1 MMYSAIFLGIFAFSM
16 MFHTSNQIP
25 HLVDFVANRVFWNIC
40 IWQRNKETK
49 YTQDTLH
56 ISSYLIFCNVWA
68 SAQFE
73 RETLTTR
80 MLKLKA
86 SVGKGKSVIRRARRN
101 RITNAAG
108 KALPSQG
115 IWTIRNTM
123 QKSISLEKALSVSC
137 EGHFANSPMSITHDI
152 PQKTLLTNR
161 DLYTL
166 ALWEASSLR
175 SFVLTS
181 NNLFLLFLIVLEKS
195 VFLSSS
201 KNTFQLLCDG
211 KAR

>member
-40 IWQRNKETK
+40 IWQRNKGTK

-73 RETLTTR
+73 REALTTR

-123 QKSISLEKALSVSC
+123 QKSISLENALSVSC
-137 EGHFANSPMSITHDI
+137 EGHFANSPMSIKHDI
-152 PQKTLLTNR
+152 PQKTLLTNSLCR
-161 DLYTL
+161 TIHEWMTARSL
-166 ALWEASSLR
+166 AR
-175 SFVLTS
+175 Y
-181 NNLFLLFLIVLEKS
+181 
-195 VFLSSS
+195 
-201 KNTFQLLCDG
+201 
-211 KAR
+211 R